1 MTRDY
6 GMRVFVPRLEVS
18 CLEVKNMNYT
28 NKGNKP
34 TKTGFGE
41 GVLAAAQRD
50 SNVVGLGADITNSVG
65 MNLFAEAFPERFV
78 SMGIA
83 EQDAVATAAGL
94 ALSGK
99 IPVFSTYGVF
109 AAHRANDQIRVSVC
123 YNNVHVV
130 IGGAHAGVSV
140 GPDGATHQAL
150 EDIAAMRV
158 LPNMTVISPCD
169 ATQAKIATEKA
180 ILECKGPVYV
190 RFGREAV
197 PDFTDE
203 KQDFEIG
210 KAQLMREGSDIT
222 LVATGHEVWESLEA
236 AHMLEHMGV
245 SARVI
250 NMHTIKPLDGEILVK
265 AAEDTRLIFT
275 VEEHQIAGGLG
286 GAVTEFLAENH
297 PIRVCRIGMDDR
309 FGESGQASA
318 LMHKFG
324 LDAAGIVHRVLD
336 IMSNEDF
343 SIYVRKMGKPFDT
356 YIRKLYDSKMLYE
369 GYDYHDESTFA
380 NCHDTKVYQH
390 YIAQGKRGHE
400 VLETLARALHDH
412 FITHQLYKMLDLY
425 DEKDVVGIMGG
436 HAKRRDD
443 PQYRQIV
450 LLSKK
455 LTEMGRLMVT
465 GGGPGAMEAAHLG
478 AWMAGRSE
486 AEVDEAIDM
495 LKPSPTYKD
504 EGWLRR
510 SFEVMERFP
519 RITDRRSLAIPTY
532 YYGHEPTAPFATH
545 IAKYFDNSVREDG
558 VVTIAKGGI
567 IYTPGSAGTMQEIF
581 QDAGQNH
588 YESEGYASPMIFLG
602 KDYYTNVMPAYTI
615 LKSLSDKGL
624 YKNMILTI
632 SDDND
637 EIIDA
642 IVRFREGS

>member
-1 MTRDY
+1 MEY
-6 GMRVFVPRLEVS
+6 L
-18 CLEVKNMNYT
+18 
-28 NKGNKP
+28 NKGNKA

-41 GVLAAAQRD
+41 GVLAAAKRD
-50 SNVVGLGADITNSVG
+50 SRVVGLGADITNSVG

-99 IPVFSTYGVF
+99 VPVFSTYGVF
-109 AAHRANDQIRVSVC
+109 AAHRANDQIRISVC

-180 ILECKGPVYV
+180 ILECQCPVYV
-190 RFGREAV
+190 RFGREPM

-203 KQDFEIG
+203 NQTFEIG
-210 KAQLMREGSDIT
+210 KAQLMQDGTDVTI
-222 LVATGHEVWESLEA
+222 VATGHEVWEALEA
-236 AHMLEHMGV
+236 AHMLEHMDI

-250 NMHTIKPLDGEILVK
+250 NMHTIKPLDGDILNK
-265 AAEDTRLIFT
+265 AADETRMIFT
-275 VEEHQIAGGLG
+275 VEEHQVAGGLG
-286 GAVTEFLAENH
+286 SAVAEYLSEHH
-297 PIRVCRIGMDDR
+297 PIRVCRIGMNDR
-309 FGESGQASA
+309 FGESGKASA

-324 LDAAGIVHRVLD
+324 LDAAGIVNRVLEEVAKD
-336 IMSNEDF
+336 DLSVFIP
-343 SIYVRKMGKPFDT
+343 KMDKPFTT
-356 YIRKLYDSKMLYE
+356 YPKSLYTSKILYD
-369 GYDYHDESTFA
+369 GYDFHDEPTFE
-380 NCHDTKVYQH
+380 NCYDTKVYKH
-390 YIAQGKRGHE
+390 YIDQGKRGHE
-400 VLETLARALHDH
+400 VRETLARSLHDH
-412 FITHQLYKMLDLY
+412 FITYELYKMLDLY
-425 DEKDVVGIMGG
+425 DEKDVIGIMGG

-450 LLSKK
+450 FLSKK

-465 GGGPGAMEAAHLG
+465 GGGPGAMEATHLG

-486 AEVDEAIDM
+486 AEVNEAVDM
-495 LKPSPTYKD
+495 LISSPTYKD

-519 RITDRRSLAIPTY
+519 RITDYRSLAIPTY
-532 YYGHEPTAPFATH
+532 YYGHEPTAPFATD

-558 VVTIAKGGI
+558 IVTIAKGGI
-567 IYTPGSAGTMQEIF
+567 IYTPGSAGTIQEIF

-588 YESEGYASPMIFLG
+588 YESEGYASPMIFMG
-602 KDYYTNVMPAYTI
+602 KDYYTNVMPAYSF
-615 LKSLSDKGL
+615 LKNLSDRGL
-624 YKNMILTI
+624 FKNMILTI
-632 SDDND
+632 SDDNE
-637 EIIDA
+637 EIIEA
-642 IVRFREGS
+642 IVRFKEGK

>member
-1 MTRDY
+1 MDY
-6 GMRVFVPRLEVS
+6 
-18 CLEVKNMNYT
+18 K

-41 GVLAAAQRD
+41 GVLAAAQQDKR
-50 SNVVGLGADITNSVG
+50 VVGLGADITNSVG
-65 MNLFAEAFPERFV
+65 MNFFAEAYPERFF

-109 AAHRANDQIRVSVC
+109 AAHRANDQIRISVC

-130 IGGAHAGVSV
+130 VGGAHAGVSV

-150 EDIAAMRV
+150 EDIATMRV

-197 PDFTDE
+197 PDFTSE
-203 KQDFEIG
+203 KQDFQIG

-236 AHMLEHMGV
+236 AHMLEHMGI

-318 LMHKFG
+318 LLHKFG

-336 IMSNEDF
+336 IMSNQDF
-343 SIYVRKMGKPFDT
+343 SIYVRKLGKPFDT
-356 YIRKLYDSKMLYE
+356 YIRKLYDSKRLYE
-369 GYDYHDESTFA
+369 GYDYHDESTFE
-380 NCHDTKVYQH
+380 NCYDTKVYRH

-412 FITHQLYKMLDLY
+412 FITHELYKMLDLY

-436 HAKRRDD
+436 HAMRRDN

-450 LLSKK
+450 FLCKK
-455 LTEMGRLMVT
+455 LTEMDRLIVT

-486 AEVDEAIDM
+486 AEVDEAIDI

-504 EGWLRR
+504 EGWLRH

-519 RITDRRSLAIPTY
+519 RMTDHRSLAIPTY
-532 YYGHEPTAPFATH
+532 YYGHEPTAPFATD

-588 YESEGYASPMIFLG
+588 YESEGYASPMVFLG
-602 KDYYTNVMPAYTI
+602 KDYYTNYIPAYTL
-615 LKSLSDKGL
+615 LKDLSDRGI
-624 YKNMILTI
+624 YKNMILAI

-637 EIIDA
+637 EIIEA
-642 IVRFREGS
+642 LEKFKQGKV

>member
-1 MTRDY
+1 MEY
-6 GMRVFVPRLEVS
+6 Q
-18 CLEVKNMNYT
+18 

-41 GVLAAAQRD
+41 GVLAAAQKDNR
-50 SNVVGLGADITNSVG
+50 VVGLGADITNSAG
-65 MNLFAEAFPERFV
+65 MNLFSEAFPDRFF

-83 EQDAVATAAGL
+83 EQDAMATAAGL
-94 ALSGK
+94 ALGGK

-109 AAHRANDQIRVSVC
+109 AAHRANDQIRISVC

-180 ILECKGPVYV
+180 ILECKGPVYI

-203 KQDFEIG
+203 NQEFEIG
-210 KAQLMREGSDIT
+210 KAQLMREGTDIT
-222 LVATGHEVWESLEA
+222 LVATGHEVWEALQA
-236 AHMLEHMGV
+236 AHMLEHMNI

-250 NMHTIKPLDGEILVK
+250 NMHTIKPLDGDILNK
-265 AAEDTRLIFT
+265 AADDTRMIFT
-275 VEEHQIAGGLG
+275 IEEHQIAGGLG
-286 GAVTEFLAENH
+286 SAVAEYLTEYH
-297 PIRVCRIGMDDR
+297 PIRVCRIGINDR
-309 FGESGQASA
+309 FGESGQTSA

-324 LDAAGIVHRVLD
+324 LDAAGIVNRVLEMMATD
-336 IMSNEDF
+336 DLSLYI
-343 SIYVRKMGKPFDT
+343 RKMGLPYPT
-356 YIRKLYDSKMLYE
+356 YPKSLYNSKMLYE
-369 GYDYHDESTFA
+369 GYDYHDESTFET
-380 NCHDTKVYQH
+380 CFDTKVYRH
-390 YIAQGKRGHE
+390 YESLGKRGQQ
-400 VLETLARALHDH
+400 VKETLARSLHDH
-412 FITHQLYKMLDLY
+412 FITHHLYRLLDQY
-425 DEKDVVGIMGG
+425 DEKDVIGIMGG

-450 LLSKK
+450 FLSKR

-465 GGGPGAMEAAHLG
+465 GGGPGAMEATHLG

-486 AEVDEAIDM
+486 AEVDEAIAM
-495 LKPSPTYKD
+495 LMPSPTYKD

-510 SFEVMERFP
+510 SFDVMERSP
-519 RITDRRSLAIPTY
+519 RITDHRSLAIPTY
-532 YYGHEPTAPFATH
+532 YYGHEPTTPFATD

-588 YESEGYASPMIFLG
+588 YESEGYASPMIFMG
-602 KDYYTNVMPAYTI
+602 KDYYTNYMPAYSL
-615 LKSLSDKGL
+615 LKDLSDRGL
-624 YKNMILTI
+624 YKNMILTV

-637 EIIDA
+637 EIIEA
-642 IVRFREGS
+642 IVRFKEGK

>member
-1 MTRDY
+1 
-6 GMRVFVPRLEVS
+6 
-18 CLEVKNMNYT
+18 MNYI

-41 GVLAAAQRD
+41 GVLAAAQKNRD
-50 SNVVGLGADITNSVG
+50 VVGLGADITNSVG
-65 MNLFAEAFPERFV
+65 MNLFAEAFPERFF

-109 AAHRANDQIRVSVC
+109 AAHRANDQIRISLC
-123 YNNVHVV
+123 YNNVHAV

-169 ATQAKIATEKA
+169 ATQTKIATEKA
-180 ILECKGPVYV
+180 ILDCNGPVYI
-190 RFGREAV
+190 RFGREPM
-197 PDFTDE
+197 PDFTSE
-203 KQDFEIG
+203 NQEFEIG
-210 KAQLMREGSDIT
+210 KAQLMREGSDVT

-236 AHMLEHMGV
+236 ADMLEKVGI
-245 SARVI
+245 SARVV
-250 NMHTIKPLDGEILVK
+250 NMHTIKPLDGEILK
-265 AAEDTRLIFT
+265 QAADETRMIFT
-275 VEEHQIAGGLG
+275 VEEHQTAGGLG
-286 GAVTEFLAENH
+286 GAVSEYLSENH
-297 PIRVCRIGMDDR
+297 PIRVYRIGINDR

-318 LMHKFG
+318 LMHKYG
-324 LDAAGIVHRVLD
+324 LDAAGIVNRVLEEVAKD
-336 IMSNEDF
+336 DLSVFIP
-343 SIYVRKMGKPFDT
+343 KMDKPFST
-356 YIRKLYDSKMLYE
+356 YPKGLYTSKILYE
-369 GYDYHDESTFA
+369 GYDFHDESTFPT
-380 NCHDTKVYQH
+380 CYDSKVYKH
-390 YIAQGKRGHE
+390 YIDQGKQGHT
-400 VLETLARALHDH
+400 VRETLARSLHDH
-412 FITHQLYKMLDLY
+412 FITHALYKMLHHY
-425 DEKDVVGIMGG
+425 DEKDVIGIMGG

-455 LTEMGRLMVT
+455 LTEMGKLMVT
-465 GGGPGAMEAAHLG
+465 GGGPGAMEATHLG
-478 AWMAGRSE
+478 SWMAGRSE
-486 AEVDEAIDM
+486 AETNEAIDM
-495 LKPSPTYKD
+495 LVPSPTFRD

-519 RITDRRSLAIPTY
+519 LQSDYRSLAIPTW
-532 YYGHEPTAPFATH
+532 YYGHEPTAPFATD

-558 VVTIAKGGI
+558 IVTIAKGGI

-588 YESEGYASPMIFLG
+588 YESVGYASPMIFMG
-602 KDYYTNVMPAYTI
+602 KDYYTNCMPAYTL
-615 LKSLSDKGL
+615 LKDLSDRGL
-624 YKNMILTI
+624 FKNMLLTI

-642 IVRFREGS
+642 IVRFKEGHCA

>member
-1 MTRDY
+1 M
-6 GMRVFVPRLEVS
+6 
-18 CLEVKNMNYT
+18 KYT
-28 NKGNKP
+28 NKGNKA

-41 GVLAAAQRD
+41 GVLVAAQKDNR
-50 SNVVGLGADITNSVG
+50 VVGLGADITNSVG
-65 MNLFAEAFPERFV
+65 MNLFAEAYPERFF

-99 IPVFSTYGVF
+99 KPVFSTYGVF
-109 AAHRANDQIRVSVC
+109 AAHRANDQIRISVC

-180 ILECKGPVYV
+180 ILECDGPVYV
-190 RFGREAV
+190 RFGREPV
-197 PDFTDE
+197 PDFTGE
-203 KQDFEIG
+203 NQEFEIG
-210 KAQLMREGSDIT
+210 KAQLMHEGDDIT
-222 LVATGHEVWESLEA
+222 LVATGHEVWEALEA
-236 AHMLEHMGV
+236 AHMLEHLNISV
-245 SARVI
+245 RVI
-250 NMHTIKPLDGEILVK
+250 NMHTIKPLDGEILTK

-275 VEEHQIAGGLG
+275 IEEHQIAGGLG

-297 PIRVCRIGMDDR
+297 PIRVCRIGMNDR

-318 LMHKFG
+318 LVHKFG
-324 LDAAGIVHRVLD
+324 LDAAGIVHRVLE
-336 IMSNEDF
+336 IMSNQDF

-390 YIAQGKRGHE
+390 YLAQGKRGHN

-412 FITHQLYKMLDLY
+412 FITYQLYKMLDLY
-425 DEKDVVGIMGG
+425 DEKDVIGVMGG

-450 LLSKK
+450 FLSKR

-465 GGGPGAMEAAHLG
+465 GGGPGAMEATHLG

-486 AEVDEAIDM
+486 VEVNEAVDM
-495 LKPSPTYKD
+495 LMPSPTYTD

-519 RITDRRSLAIPTY
+519 LKTNYRSLAIPTY
-532 YYGHEPTAPFATH
+532 YYGHEPTAPFATD

-558 VVTIAKGGI
+558 IVTIAKGGI

-602 KDYYTNVMPAYTI
+602 KDYYTNVMPAYTL
-615 LKSLSDKGL
+615 LKYLSDKGL

-637 EIIDA
+637 EIIEA
-642 IVRFREGS
+642 IVRFKEGK

>member
-1 MTRDY
+1 MD
-6 GMRVFVPRLEVS
+6 
-18 CLEVKNMNYT
+18 YT

-34 TKTGFGE
+34 TKAGFGE
-41 GVLAAAQRD
+41 GVLAAAQKDKR
-50 SNVVGLGADITNSVG
+50 VVGLGADITASVG
-65 MNLFAEAFPERFV
+65 MNLFAEAFPDRFF

-83 EQDAVATAAGL
+83 EQDAAATAAGL

-109 AAHRANDQIRVSVC
+109 AAHRANDQIRISVC
-123 YNNVHVV
+123 YNNVHVI

-180 ILECKGPVYV
+180 ILECKGPVYI
-190 RFGREAV
+190 RFGREAM

-203 KQDFEIG
+203 SQDFEIG
-210 KAQLMREGSDIT
+210 KAQLMRDGTDIT
-222 LVATGHEVWESLEA
+222 LVATGHEVWEALQA

-250 NMHTIKPLDGEILVK
+250 NMHTIKPLDGDILNK
-265 AAEDTRLIFT
+265 AADETRMVFT
-275 VEEHQIAGGLG
+275 IEEHQIAGGLG
-286 GAVTEFLAENH
+286 GAVTEFFAENH

-309 FGESGQASA
+309 FGESGKASA
-318 LMHKFG
+318 LMHKYG
-324 LDAAGIVHRVLD
+324 LDAAGIVNRVLE
-336 IMSNEDF
+336 ITSNQDF
-343 SIYVRKMGKPFDT
+343 SMYVRKLGKPFDA
-356 YIRKLYDSKMLYE
+356 YIKKLYDSKMLYE

-380 NCHDTKVYQH
+380 NCYDTKVYQH
-390 YIAQGKRGHE
+390 YVDHGKRGQD
-400 VLETLARALHDH
+400 VLETLSRALHDH
-412 FITHQLYKMLDLY
+412 FITYQLYKMLDLY

-450 LLSKK
+450 FLSKR

-465 GGGPGAMEAAHLG
+465 GGGPGAMEATHLG
-478 AWMAGRSE
+478 AWMAGRTE
-486 AEVDEAIDM
+486 AETNEAVDM
-495 LKPSPTYKD
+495 LMPSPTFQD
-504 EGWLRR
+504 EGWLSR

-519 RITDRRSLAIPTY
+519 LVTDYRSLAIPTY
-532 YYGHEPTAPFATH
+532 YYGHEPTAPFATD

-558 VVTIAKGGI
+558 IVTIAKGGI

-588 YESEGYASPMIFLG
+588 YESEGYASPMIFMG
-602 KDYYTNVMPAYTI
+602 KDYYTHVMPAYSL
-615 LKSLSDKGL
+615 LKDLSDRGL

-637 EIIDA
+637 EIIEA
-642 IVRFREGS
+642 IVKFREGKD